1 MDEKFIKIS
10 LDATNEQRFFDQRFL
25 DTGILIMESAVNL
38 TQWVSF
44 LQRGSDANDD
54 SNGSNDTATD
64 DLQIPSVDVENP
76 DHGPPEPVALEC
88 GPQNDG
94 AELRTTEAHDAK
106 FL

>member
-1 MDEKFIKIS
+1 MIPTSEMWPFHKAWTVRQNNNGS
-10 LDATNEQRFFDQRFL
+10 
-25 DTGILIMESAVNL
+25 
-38 TQWVSF
+38 WVSF